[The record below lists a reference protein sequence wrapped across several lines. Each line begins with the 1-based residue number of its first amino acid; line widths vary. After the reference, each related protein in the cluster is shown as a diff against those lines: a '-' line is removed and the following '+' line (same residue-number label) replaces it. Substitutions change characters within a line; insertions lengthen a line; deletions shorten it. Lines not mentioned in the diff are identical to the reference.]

1 MVRQQPLFR
10 QQGAQQQI
18 QKHQSLSLS
27 KVAFRVCKLNPLK
40 VSREEMMREKR
51 RHTHSLTCACTHP
64 PHALT
69 YAHIRARIP
78 VCTDTHTQR
87 YMHAHKHTHTY
98 KYAHTHARKC
108 IRTCTH
114 APTHAYNH
122 KQASAHACSRT
133 RTRIHT
139 CACTNSSTC
148 ANAHA
153 PARTTHMH
161 ARHT

>member
-64 PHALT
+64 PHALS
-69 YAHIRARIP
+69 YAHIRARTP
-78 VCTDTHTQR
+78 VCTDTNANTQR
-87 YMHAHKHTHTY
+87 YMHAHTYTHKYVYADAHVHTCMYEPQH
-98 KYAHTHARKC
+98 KRKC
-108 IRTCTH
+108 TH
-114 APTHAYNH
+114 PSIV
-122 KQASAHACSRT
+122 Q
-133 RTRIHT
+133 
-139 CACTNSSTC
+139 
-148 ANAHA
+148 
-153 PARTTHMH
+153 P
-161 ARHT
+161 